1 MVRRRGLIKR
11 QGRSS
16 GYGWW
21 WWWWGA
27 YGDGWGLW
35 WEGGGGEACRLPALQ
50 GNQFKVIRG
59 DSHHHTRELGRL
71 SRITQTPVD
80 LEEGDGFIVEVTI
93 QNYI

>member
-1 MVRRRGLIKR
+1 MGGGGGVHMVMG
-11 QGRSS
+11 G
-16 GYGWW
+16 GCG
-21 WWWWGA
+21 
-27 YGDGWGLW
+27 
-35 WEGGGGEACRLPALQ
+35 GGGGEACRLPALQ